1 MGFGSFTG
9 LEIAKTGLFMSRRA
23 LDVTGHNIVNADTV
37 GYTRQRLITQSI
49 DPYAFDGRFSH
60 VGDATVGGGVDAL
73 ILDQVRN
80 SYLDREYRSENSS
93 LGLWNARASEFEYIE
108 TLLNEG
114 TDNSIAES
122 LADFFD
128 SINELS
134 INPVSEEIRTNV
146 QQNAIKLTDTFN
158 HYYNKFV
165 ELQKSYNDSMEVMT
179 RQINDYLTNIAD
191 YNKQIASFELSGE
204 KANDL
209 RDKRNVMLDELSEL
223 VNIEYY
229 ENTDGQLIVTV
240 EGVELINHT
249 TPTLLEAQ
257 PDLTGVV
264 SGEPDFYEIYYE
276 GTTTVF
282 DYSGGKLQ
290 AYKDLRDGNS
300 VDNIGVPKLLDE
312 LNILARSL
320 AEEFNTINNAGY
332 TIPYGAT
339 PSQTGVDL
347 FEVPVG
353 GYADLTAGN
362 FSISAALEESAFNI
376 AASDQLVDLSAP
388 NTQQNNNVNAL
399 LMVELITKTDIPVV
413 SNFENYLKS
422 LVVNV
427 AIESSH
433 SQKMQEGQ
441 LSLVANLENRRQSI
455 SGVSVDEEM
464 IEMVK
469 HQHAYSA
476 ASRMITAVDEALD
489 VLINRMG
496 IVGR

>member
-1 MGFGSFTG
+1 MGGSFAG
-9 LEIAKTGLFMSRRA
+9 LEIAKTGLFISRRA

-49 DPYAFDGRFSH
+49 DPYAFEGRYSYL
-60 VGDATVGGGVDAL
+60 GSATVGGGVQVQL
-73 ILDQVRN
+73 LDQIRN
-80 SYLDREYRSENSS
+80 DYLDREYRRENSQ
-93 LGLWNARASEFEYIE
+93 LGFWDTKATELDYIE
-108 TLLNEG
+108 KLLNEG
-114 TDNSIAES
+114 TDNSIAQS

-128 SINELS
+128 SINEFS
-134 INPVSEEIRTNV
+134 MDPVSEEIRTNV
-146 QQNAIKLTDTFN
+146 QQNAIKLSDTLN
-158 HYYNKFV
+158 HYYDKFV
-165 ELQKSYNDSMEVMT
+165 ELQNVYNDSMEVMT
-179 RQINDYLTNIAD
+179 MQINDYLTNIAE
-191 YNKQIASFELSGE
+191 YNKQVYAYELSGE

-229 ENTDGQLIVTV
+229 ENSDAQLIVTV
-240 EGVELINHT
+240 EGVELVNHT
-249 TPTLLEAQ
+249 TPTLLEAR

-276 GTTTVF
+276 GTATVF
-282 DYSGGKLQ
+282 DYSDGKLQ

-300 VDNIGVPKLLDE
+300 VDNIGLPKIIDD
-312 LNILARSL
+312 LNVLARSL
-320 AEEFNTINNAGY
+320 AEEFNNINNAGF

-339 PSQTGVDL
+339 PSQTGVDM
-347 FEVPVG
+347 FEVPAG

-362 FSISAALEESAFNI
+362 FSISAALEESVFNI

-388 NTQQNNNVNAL
+388 NTQQNNNLNAL
-399 LMVELITKTDIPVV
+399 LMVELTTRTDIPVV

-422 LVVNV
+422 AMVNV

-433 SQKMQEGQ
+433 SKNMSDSQY
-441 LSLVANLENRRQSI
+441 SLVANLENRRQSI

-469 HQHAYSA
+469 QQHAYSA
-476 ASRMITAVDEALD
+476 ASRMLTAVDEALD
-489 VLINRMG
+489 ILINRMG
-496 IVGR
+496 MVGR